1 MLRLAILKGALLLK
15 KVGNKTEEYI
25 EEAEP

>member
-1 MLRLAILKGALLLK
+1 MLRLVIPIGALLLK

-25 EEAEP
+25 EEAEA